1 MRWSFLPEIIYGIIL
16 LTVCIRIIYDTR
28 SSTKTLA
35 YLLLAVFVPIAGM
48 FFYFLVGV
56 NYRKRLIYSK
66 KLIRDENTSGALKE
80 MIISVTE
87 KNLQENED
95 VINET
100 SGIVRILLHDNLS
113 PLTAGNRVALL
124 INGEEK
130 FPEVIKAIESARDH
144 IHLEYFIYEND
155 TIGNTIKDLL
165 IRKAREGVTVRLIYD
180 DFGSRS
186 IRRRLV
192 KELRNGGVEAFPFN
206 RIRLPFFAN
215 RVNYRNHRKIIVVDG
230 TTGFTGGINI
240 SDRYINDPGLDNRYF
255 WRDTHIRID
264 GPGIIFL
271 QNIFLCDWNFCSGQ
285 RIEPEKKHFNTARQ
299 PGGNIH
305 VQIAASGP
313 DSPNSTIMLSILKA
327 VSIAKEEILIT
338 TPYFIPGGSII
349 DSLKMALLGGV
360 SVKLLVPGISD
371 SRIVNAAARSYYGEL
386 LGSGAE
392 IFLYQKGFVHSKT
405 MVIDGSFSVVGSAN
419 MNHRS
424 FNLDFEVNANIY
436 SAEFAGRM
444 RSMFYADIADA
455 EKIDYEEWQNQKVLV
470 RFADRTARL
479 MSPLM

>member
-1 MRWSFLPEIIYGIIL
+1 MRWSLLLEISYGIIL
-16 LTVCIRIIYDTR
+16 LAACIRIIYDTR

-35 YLLLAVFVPIAGM
+35 YLLLAVFVPVAGM
-48 FFYFLVGV
+48 IFYFLLGV
-56 NYRKRLIYSK
+56 NYRKHQIYSK
-66 KLIRDENTSGALKE
+66 KLIMDEKASRALNE

-87 KNLQENED
+87 KNLLENED
-95 VINET
+95 VINDT
-100 SGIVRILLHDNLS
+100 RGIVRILLYDNLS
-113 PLTAGNRVALL
+113 PLTAGNRIALL

-144 IHLEYFIYEND
+144 IHLEYYIYEND
-155 TIGNTIKDLL
+155 TIGNKIKDLL
-165 IRKAREGVTVRLIYD
+165 IRKAREGVKVRLIYD

-186 IRRRLV
+186 IRKQLV

-215 RVNYRNHRKIIVVDG
+215 RINYRNHRKIIVVDG

-240 SDRYINDPGLDNRYF
+240 SDRYINDPRMDNRYF

-285 RIEPEKKHFNTARQ
+285 QIEPEKKHFNTSRQ
-299 PGGNIH
+299 PGGNIY

-371 SRIVNAAARSYYGEL
+371 
-386 LGSGAE
+386 
-392 IFLYQKGFVHSKT
+392 
-405 MVIDGSFSVVGSAN
+405 
-419 MNHRS
+419 
-424 FNLDFEVNANIY
+424 
-436 SAEFAGRM
+436 
-444 RSMFYADIADA
+444 
-455 EKIDYEEWQNQKVLV
+455 
-470 RFADRTARL
+470 
-479 MSPLM
+479 

>member
-1 MRWSFLPEIIYGIIL
+1 MSWSIVPEIIYGIIL
-16 LTVCIRIIYDTR
+16 LAVCIRIIYDTR

-35 YLLLAVFVPIAGM
+35 YLLLAVFVPVAGM
-48 FFYFLVGV
+48 IFYFLVGV
-56 NYRKRLIYSK
+56 NYRKRQIYSK
-66 KLIRDENTSGALKE
+66 KLIMDEQTSGALKE
-80 MIISVTE
+80 RIISVTE
-87 KNLQENED
+87 KNLQENEE
-95 VINET
+95 VINEY
-100 SGIVRILLHDNLS
+100 SGVVRILLHDNLS
-113 PLTAGNRVALL
+113 PLTSGNRIALL
-124 INGEEK
+124 MNGEEK
-130 FPEVIKAIESARDH
+130 FPEVIKAIASARDH

-155 TIGNTIKDLL
+155 RIGNTIKDLL
-165 IRKAREGVTVRLIYD
+165 IRKAAEGVRVRLIYD

-192 KELRNGGVEAFPFN
+192 KELRQGGVEAFPFN

-215 RVNYRNHRKIIVVDG
+215 RVNYRNHRKIIIVDG

-240 SDRYINDPGLDNRYF
+240 SDRYINHDGLNNRYF

-313 DSPNSTIMLSILKA
+313 DSPNSTIMLSILRA
-327 VSIAKEEILIT
+327 VSIAREEILIT

-386 LGSGAE
+386 LGAGAE
-392 IFLYQKGFVHSKT
+392 IFIYRKGFVHSKT

-444 RSMFYADIADA
+444 RNMFYADIADA
-455 EKIDYEEWQNQKVLV
+455 EKIDYAEWQNRPVYV
-470 RFADRTARL
+470 RLAERTARL
-479 MSPLM
+479 LSPLM

>member
-56 NYRKRLIYSK
+56 NYRKHQIYSK
-66 KLIRDENTSGALKE
+66 KLIMDEKASRALNE

-87 KNLQENED
+87 KNLLENED
-95 VINET
+95 VINDT
-100 SGIVRILLHDNLS
+100 RGIVRILLYDTLS
-113 PLTAGNRVALL
+113 PLTAGNRIALL

-240 SDRYINDPGLDNRYF
+240 SDRYINDPRMDNRYF

-386 LGSGAE
+386 LGAGAE
-392 IFLYQKGFVHSKT
+392 IFLYRKGFVHSKI
-405 MVIDGSFSVVGSAN
+405 MVIDGSFAVVGSAN

>member
-165 IRKAREGVTVRLIYD
+165 IRKAREGV
-180 DFGSRS
+180 
-186 IRRRLV
+186 
-192 KELRNGGVEAFPFN
+192 
-206 RIRLPFFAN
+206 
-215 RVNYRNHRKIIVVDG
+215 
-230 TTGFTGGINI
+230 
-240 SDRYINDPGLDNRYF
+240 
-255 WRDTHIRID
+255 
-264 GPGIIFL
+264 
-271 QNIFLCDWNFCSGQ
+271 
-285 RIEPEKKHFNTARQ
+285 
-299 PGGNIH
+299 
-305 VQIAASGP
+305 
-313 DSPNSTIMLSILKA
+313 
-327 VSIAKEEILIT
+327 
-338 TPYFIPGGSII
+338 
-349 DSLKMALLGGV
+349 
-360 SVKLLVPGISD
+360 
-371 SRIVNAAARSYYGEL
+371 
-386 LGSGAE
+386 
-392 IFLYQKGFVHSKT
+392 
-405 MVIDGSFSVVGSAN
+405 
-419 MNHRS
+419 
-424 FNLDFEVNANIY
+424 
-436 SAEFAGRM
+436 
-444 RSMFYADIADA
+444 
-455 EKIDYEEWQNQKVLV
+455 
-470 RFADRTARL
+470 
-479 MSPLM
+479 

>member
-1 MRWSFLPEIIYGIIL
+1 MRWSLLLEISYGIIL
-16 LTVCIRIIYDTR
+16 LAACIRIIYDTR

-35 YLLLAVFVPIAGM
+35 YLLLAVFVPVAGM
-48 FFYFLVGV
+48 IFYFLLGV
-56 NYRKRLIYSK
+56 NYRKHQIYSK
-66 KLIRDENTSGALKE
+66 KLIMDEKASRALNE

-87 KNLQENED
+87 KNLLENED
-95 VINET
+95 VINDT
-100 SGIVRILLHDNLS
+100 RGIVRILLYDNLS
-113 PLTAGNRVALL
+113 PLTAGNRIALL

-144 IHLEYFIYEND
+144 IHLEYYIYEND
-155 TIGNTIKDLL
+155 TIGNKIKDLL
-165 IRKAREGVTVRLIYD
+165 IRKAREGVKVRLIYD

-186 IRRRLV
+186 IRKQLV

-215 RVNYRNHRKIIVVDG
+215 RINYRNHRKIIVVDG

-240 SDRYINDPGLDNRYF
+240 SDRYINDPRMDNRYF

-285 RIEPEKKHFNTARQ
+285 QIEPEKKHFNTSRQ
-299 PGGNIH
+299 PGGNIY

-371 SRIVNAAARSYYGEL
+371 SRVVNAAARSYYGEL
-386 LGSGAE
+386 LGAGAE
-392 IFLYQKGFVHSKT
+392 IFLYRKGFVHSKI
-405 MVIDGSFSVVGSAN
+405 MVIDGSFAVVGSAN

-444 RSMFYADIADA
+444 KRMFLADIKDA
-455 EKIDYEEWQNQKVLV
+455 EKIEYQQWQDRPLLV
-470 RFADRTARL
+470 RLVERTARL
-479 MSPLM
+479 LSPLL